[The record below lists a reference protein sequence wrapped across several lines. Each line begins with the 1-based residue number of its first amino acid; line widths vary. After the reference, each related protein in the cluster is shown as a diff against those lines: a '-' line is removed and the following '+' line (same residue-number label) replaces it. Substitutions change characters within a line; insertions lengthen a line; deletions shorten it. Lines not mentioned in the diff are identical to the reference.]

1 MRPFAAVEAAP
12 RHAVRRTGIL
22 LGLVTAPASVAIG
35 AVSVALPTI
44 ASSLHGSFGSTAWV
58 IAAWALGAAV
68 SMPLMGR
75 AAQRNG
81 VRATLIAAAA
91 MLTFGSVLAALGP
104 SLLVIVI
111 GRLIGGLGA
120 GGTVISVYRYV
131 DHVFTGADRTTA
143 LSIVAACVATTS
155 GMGTLVGGVLT
166 EFAGWRWTLAVPALV
181 VAPLLPAAR
190 RAPSAHEAHVGID
203 VLGAALLSAMG
214 ASLITLLQA
223 QSTHMS
229 PMWIAL
235 LLTIALLS
243 IAALVLRIHRRPEGF
258 VPRSVIAT
266 RGFVPAGII
275 GLSLGAGYYGVL
287 TAAPHLLEGGPHL
300 SALAVGVA
308 LMPAAAA
315 AVLTGRIL
323 AKLSD
328 RIPAW
333 RTSAFLGMFSATG
346 AVVIAVSPQ
355 STAAIIVGVALGT
368 VGFAGAQIVLV
379 ELIPRLVPDGQQAIA
394 QGLFSFLLFGGGS
407 IGPALIGGLSAFP
420 VHVALAAVAALAL
433 LGMAL
438 SVTVRPGSAVVRH
451 PALPTARSGATTGGQ
466 GMS

>member
-1 MRPFAAVEAAP
+1 MRPFAAVEAPP

-35 AVSVALPTI
+35 APSVALPTI
-44 ASSLHGSFGSTAWV
+44 ASALHASFGSTAWV

-181 VAPLLPAAR
+181 LAPLLPAAR

-223 QSTHMS
+223 PTHMS

-243 IAALVLRIHRRPEGF
+243 SAALVLRIHRRPEGF

-323 AKLSD
+323 AELSD

-433 LGMAL
+433 LGTAL

>member
-35 AVSVALPTI
+35 APSVALPTI
-44 ASSLHGSFGSTAWV
+44 ASALHASFGSTAWV

-181 VAPLLPAAR
+181 LAPLLPAAR

-223 QSTHMS
+223 PTHMS

-243 IAALVLRIHRRPEGF
+243 SAALVLRIHRRPEGF

-433 LGMAL
+433 LGTAL

>member
-1 MRPFAAVEAAP
+1 MRPFAAVEAPP

-35 AVSVALPTI
+35 APSVALPTI
-44 ASSLHGSFGSTAWV
+44 ASALHASFGSTAWV

-181 VAPLLPAAR
+181 LAPLLPAAR

-223 QSTHMS
+223 PTHMS

-243 IAALVLRIHRRPEGF
+243 SAALVLRIHRRPEGF

-433 LGMAL
+433 LGTAL

>member
-1 MRPFAAVEAAP
+1 MRPFAAVEAPP

-35 AVSVALPTI
+35 APSVALPTI
-44 ASSLHGSFGSTAWV
+44 ASALHASFGSTAWV

-181 VAPLLPAAR
+181 LAPLLPAAR

-223 QSTHMS
+223 PTHMS

-433 LGMAL
+433 LGTAL
-438 SVTVRPGSAVVRH
+438 SLTVRPGSAVVRH